1 MTSMITLPVRL
12 GLRGA
17 ELGLRAGLAVAE
29 RAIDLLGEVVAPTA
43 NRRRSER
50 HPTPSSPADE
60 SGTSDSS
67 AAGQPD
73 GPDSSAADQPDSP
86 DSSAADRSGAPES
99 EGGDPRSAA
108 PSPEAAIAE
117 QDAIAAERPA
127 PAPPEPPASPPSPI
141 SAPPERAH
149 ADEGETLVEEVAEPG
164 AEEGAGAQIRIAEP
178 WDGYAQLKA
187 PEVIDQLAGRDQAE
201 LAAVELYEFAHR
213 KRQTVIDA
221 AKREL
226 RRADNGS

>member
-1 MTSMITLPVRL
+1 MITLPVRL

-43 NRRRSER
+43 NRRRSDR
-50 HPTPSSPADE
+50 WPTPPSQSSPADQSGASE
-60 SGTSDSS
+60 S
-67 AAGQPD
+67 P
-73 GPDSSAADQPDSP
+73 PADQ
-86 DSSAADRSGAPES
+86 SGASESPPADQSPAPDS

-108 PSPEAAIAE
+108 PSAEQAIAE

-127 PAPPEPPASPPSPI
+127 PTPPEPPASPPSPI
-141 SAPPERAH
+141 SVPPEPAH
-149 ADEGETLVEEVAEPG
+149 ADEEETLVQEVAEPG
-164 AEEGAGAQIRIAEP
+164 AEEGAGAEIHIAEP

-226 RRADNGS
+226 RRADSGS

>member
-1 MTSMITLPVRL
+1 MLTSMITLPVRL

-43 NRRRSER
+43 SPRRSDNR
-50 HPTPSSPADE
+50 PKPPSE
-60 SGTSDSS
+60 SS
-67 AAGQPD
+67 AAGQS
-73 GPDSSAADQPDSP
+73 GPSESPAADQG
-86 DSSAADRSGAPES
+86 GAPDS

-108 PSPEAAIAE
+108 PSPDQMIAE

-127 PAPPEPPASPPSPI
+127 PKPPQPPPSPASPSSGPPEPKPPQAGRP
-141 SAPPERAH
+141 
-149 ADEGETLVEEVAEPG
+149 DEGETLVDEVAEPG

-187 PEVIDQLAGRDQAE
+187 PEVVDQLAGRDQAE
-201 LAAVELYEFAHR
+201 LAAVELYESAHR

-226 RRADNGS
+226 RRAESGS